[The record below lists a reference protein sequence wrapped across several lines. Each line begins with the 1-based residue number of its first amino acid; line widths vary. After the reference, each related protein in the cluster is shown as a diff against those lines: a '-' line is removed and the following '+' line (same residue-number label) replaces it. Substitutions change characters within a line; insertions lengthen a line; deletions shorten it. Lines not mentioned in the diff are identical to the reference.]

1 MHQLLWGMFSFLI
14 FEIWDAVCAR
24 TSAPIVMGSYTWGAS
39 WVNTSIFVGL
49 SVSRKFQHWIFGE
62 PSFVFHARVPRI
74 IMNCMIILLCLFV
87 VPDGYV
93 CLLMS
98 DNFDV
103 LVLIVVNSQPGTIII
118 PYFSGTNVYTS
129 ILEKL

>member
-1 MHQLLWGMFSFLI
+1 
-14 FEIWDAVCAR
+14 
-24 TSAPIVMGSYTWGAS
+24 
-39 WVNTSIFVGL
+39 
-49 SVSRKFQHWIFGE
+49 
-62 PSFVFHARVPRI
+62 
-74 IMNCMIILLCLFV
+74 MNCMIILLCLFV

-93 CLLMS
+93 CLLMF